1 MFHLLSDRVTRGP
14 HGTGCGRDQTRESLN
29 EARNH
34 VNQLSALNDQFLERV
49 IPKDGQSLIVLDGR
63 SGRSFWLLMIC
74 LSKVCQKMVC
84 QCEVH
89 EIPKGDLSLI
99 VLDDPM
105 DDLSGR
111 SFLLRGQMSFALR
124 KVCQMKV
131 GRCEVH
137 EIPKDGQSGQLAY
150 ARLLNL
156 NPVSRYKKVCLTSSF
171 FPGGRRLVLR
181 CVAYQSTRALE
192 RGHPIEVHRRNF
204 WCRALR
210 GHQLCDEACDRLRF

>member
-29 EARNH
+29 EVQIHVSRRSAR
-34 VNQLSALNDQFLERV
+34 SDQFLVRV

-74 LSKVCQKMVC
+74 LSKVCQKTVC
-84 QCEVH
+84 QFLVH
-89 EIPKGDLSLI
+89 EIPKDGQSLI

-105 DDLSGR
+105 VALNGR
-111 SFLLRGQMSFALR
+111 SFLLRGQKSFALR
-124 KVCQMKV
+124 KVCQKMV
-131 GRCEVH
+131 CQFLVH

-150 ARLLNL
+150 AHLLNQ
-156 NPVSRYKKVCLTSSF
+156 NRVSRYKKVCLTSSF

-192 RGHPIEVHRRNF
+192 RGHLIGVHRRSF

-210 GHQLCDEACDRLRF
+210 GHRLCDEACDRLRF